1 MSIGSTSILAAF
13 RPVDNRPCCLFHPMA
28 RERIRFDQRLAD
40 PLTPLHKKNGGY
52 LPYHE
57 GVPAVMPR
65 QGRKSPP
72 SVGREAA
79 IPPSVAYKAFVDA
92 VQVTLMIAAE
102 IRAGRRRT
110 AADAPAVLLEGAFAP
125 GAGTGA

>member
-13 RPVDNRPCCLFHPMA
+13 RPVDNRPCRLFHPMA
-28 RERIRFDQRLAD
+28 REGIRFDQRLAD

-65 QGRKSPP
+65 QGRKAPP
-72 SVGREAA
+72 PVGREATWYVITDQA
-79 IPPSVAYKAFVDA
+79 AASSLR
-92 VQVTLMIAAE
+92 QTLPE
-102 IRAGRRRT
+102 
-110 AADAPAVLLEGAFAP
+110 
-125 GAGTGA
+125 

>member
-1 MSIGSTSILAAF
+1 MREYPPLCPARAEK
-13 RPVDNRPCCLFHPMA
+13 RLPPVR
-28 RERIRFDQRLAD
+28 
-40 PLTPLHKKNGGY
+40 
-52 LPYHE
+52 
-57 GVPAVMPR
+57 
-65 QGRKSPP
+65 
-72 SVGREAA
+72 REAA